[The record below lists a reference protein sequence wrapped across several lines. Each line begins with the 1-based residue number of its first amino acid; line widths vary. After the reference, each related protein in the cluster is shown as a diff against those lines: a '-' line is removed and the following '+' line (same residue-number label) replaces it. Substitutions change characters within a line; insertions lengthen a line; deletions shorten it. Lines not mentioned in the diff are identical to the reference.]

1 MSIQKRIF
9 VCYAREDENAARKL
23 CSNLKAEGLNPWL
36 DKESLLPG
44 QNWRLAIQ
52 QAIRESSYFLALLSS
67 RSVTKRGFVQR
78 EIREALEV
86 MSELPEGE
94 IFLIPV
100 RLDDC
105 KPSHQ
110 MLCNLQWVDMFPS
123 WLTGLD
129 RLLKVI
135 HESKEERLKAH
146 KYPGEER
153 QKIPSEERQKRQ
165 KFPRKEQISY
175 KFPDGEWVQ
184 VYKEALNGA
193 SGRSW
198 QKAAHTWVVD
208 FMFVIEPDW
217 KLEEKHIFYF
227 DIFFGKCRDARRI
240 KDFKHAPHAEFEIS
254 GPYSTWLELIRGEFD
269 LIRGIV
275 LGKFKTKGDVTFIM
289 EHGEAFQEL
298 AHVLQNIGN
307 P

>member
-9 VCYAREDENAARKL
+9 ICYAQEDENAARKL
-23 CSNLKAEGLNPWL
+23 FSNLRAEGLNPWL

-67 RSVTKRGFVQR
+67 RSVTKRGFVQK
-78 EIREALEV
+78 EIREALDV

-105 KPSHQ
+105 RPSHQ
-110 MLCNLQWVDMFPS
+110 MLCDLQWVDMFPS
-123 WLTGLD
+123 WHMGLD

-135 HESKEERLKAH
+135 HKTR
-146 KYPGEER
+146 EER
-153 QKIPSEERQKRQ
+153 QKAPYPRSGKQKIPEERQKVQ
-165 KFPRKEQISY
+165 KHQSKRHISY
-175 KFPDGEWVQ
+175 KFPEGEWVQ
-184 VYKEALNGA
+184 VYKEALNGV
-193 SGRSW
+193 SGTSW

-217 KLEEKHIFYF
+217 KSKEKHVFYF
-227 DIFFGKCRDARRI
+227 DVFFGKCRDARRI
-240 KDFKHAPHAEFEIS
+240 KDYENAPRVEFEIR
-254 GPYSTWLELIRGEFD
+254 GPYSTWLELMRGEIDF
-269 LIRGIV
+269 IRGIV
-275 LGKFKTKGDVTFIM
+275 LGKFKAKGDTTFIM
-289 EHGEAFQEL
+289 EHGDSFQEL
-298 AHVLQNIGN
+298 AHVLQRIGN
-307 P
+307 L